1 MGYKSLWPAKW
12 SVDALLQRRDDIGI
26 ANFAKQYQGETLS
39 EVGRSFAEK
48 DIQDSLSS
56 RETIKADKT
65 QIPDW
70 KIISGEDLAGGK
82 SARASWT
89 VILTLGIDSAG
100 LHHLV
105 DIWREHAAYPT
116 IKRATLD
123 EYLLWSPSEIKVEN
137 NGLQTWL
144 LEDIED
150 SANIYSELPIV
161 AHRTGTN
168 KSSLLEGL
176 PMLSTLMR
184 NHKIIIPYG
193 DAATKEKIEPFLTEL
208 RNHPLGASTDII
220 MAWWFAELAY
230 RDIREE
236 GDLGSGRIN
245 FFHRKDPKKK
255 IQKMEFGNHY

>member
-1 MGYKSLWPAKW
+1 MERACC
-12 SVDALLQRRDDIGI
+12 
-26 ANFAKQYQGETLS
+26 
-39 EVGRSFAEK
+39 
-48 DIQDSLSS
+48 
-56 RETIKADKT
+56 
-65 QIPDW
+65 
-70 KIISGEDLAGGK
+70 ISD
-82 SARASWT
+82 
-89 VILTLGIDSAG
+89 
-100 LHHLV
+100 
-105 DIWREHAAYPT
+105 

-230 RDIREE
+230 RDIRED

-255 IQKMEFGNHY
+255 IQKMTLVQKKRIIDNWRN